1 MSNIEWNLKSHK
13 IINRPFIEE
22 VKMNKLAKNK
32 LLSVSL
38 SLMLMFYLTS
48 CEKNPTEPVDEQA
61 PTLPPVESMKVDV
74 NFFRNPPGQ
83 SLEKS
88 SLSKN
93 NFIAASA
100 RVLIINTVVL
110 VASVVPSAIFLAA
123 LSQTPELKPD
133 GKFHWIY
140 TVQQGGKVYSADLAA
155 SVDMLNSEVIF
166 EMYVTCPTY
175 NPPLS
180 NFLWYKGRAKIG
192 NLEGWWIFHHDQFP
206 DSLID
211 VLRIDWQVPDSTHQN
226 LKISNVHT
234 THADYG
240 NYLEYQIESE
250 TGNLY
255 FYDSSESQTSTIH
268 WNSGTGTGY
277 IQWFDYL
284 DGVKSCWNENQDD
297 IDCPP
302 L

>member
-1 MSNIEWNLKSHK
+1 
-13 IINRPFIEE
+13 
-22 VKMNKLAKNK
+22 MNKLLKNNFFIV
-32 LLSVSL
+32 LLSLVL
-38 SLMLMFYLTS
+38 FLNFTV
-48 CEKNPTEPVDEQA
+48 CEKNPTENEDDQA
-61 PTLPPVESMKVDV
+61 PNLPPVESMKMDMS
-74 NFFRNPPGQ
+74 FFSNPPGQ

-88 SLSKN
+88 NLSKN

-100 RVLIINTVVL
+100 RVFIINTVVL
-110 VASVVPSAIFLAA
+110 VASVVPSTIFLAA
-123 LSQTPELKPD
+123 LSQTPELKTD

-140 TVQQGGKVYSADLAA
+140 TVPHKGKNYSADLAGY
-155 SVDMLNSEVIF
+155 VDVLTSEVIL
-166 EMYVTCPTY
+166 EMFVTCPT
-175 NPPLS
+175 NPPLD
-180 NFLWYKGRAKIG
+180 NFLWYEGRAKIG
-192 NLEGWWIFHHDQFP
+192 NLEGWWIFHHDQYP

-226 LKISNVHT
+226 LKITNVHT

-240 NYLEYQIESE
+240 NYLEYQIENE

-255 FYDSSESQTSTIH
+255 FSNSSESQTSTIN

-284 DGVKSCWNENQDD
+284 GGAKSCWDENQDD